1 MIFKDWTRVGSG
13 MSIVAI
19 FAAVLVLG
27 GCETQASRRVANL
40 PGEYRLVGGGLN
52 ISWQAPEPGTV
63 YLVEKKTGK
72 LVETRTL
79 QEGETYL
86 FAVESIVRAEELQ
99 EMLGID
105 FSRTQ
110 FLLYFEPAGEK
121 PTESARLTE

>member
-1 MIFKDWTRVGSG
+1 MIFKDWMRVVSG
-13 MSIVAI
+13 MSMVAI
-19 FAAVLVLG
+19 FAAVLAIAG
-27 GCETQASRRVANL
+27 SGPKAHSRVANL
-40 PGEYRLVGGGLN
+40 PGEYRLVVGGLN

-86 FAVESIVRAEELQ
+86 FAVESVVRAEELQ
-99 EMLGID
+99 DMLGID

-110 FLLYFEPAGEK
+110 FLLYFQPAGEK
-121 PTESARLTE
+121 PAESARLTE